1 MPRWPTRVTTA
12 EPVPVGW
19 LRPAPVLPRAA
30 GPGID
35 KLFPFSSLP
44 SIRPNRPFET
54 QKTTCGLSTSIST
67 IPPDGLTRLLS
78 ECGMSVGHYPLPIRV
93 VTGSPP
99 EPLRRKGFVLHGRLA
114 VERPC
119 WIANVRS
126 VDLAEAESVRA
137 AGYRVLRRGQIDALS
152 AGACAVR
159 TSALPALLPHPSHQ
173 ARTYRSRALA
183 IATPHTQREPTAALW
198 PTWWVVNDLSSAS
211 KYWQFLLNRALRAA
225 MASLSSL
232 GESHTRN
239 IPGFLYAFAFVH
251 IPSSSS
257 GPGGCPARSRYPLES
272 PRALVVLS
280 LLSSLLSQGSELV
293 IPRHSPLLCVSLLPF
308 AAVVYHTLFFSTP
321 QPSVLLGADTRWNVS
336 LVSMDRRSGHDDADW
351 PRLFSPTTCS
361 ASRKDHDM
369 MAKVGPTGDAWTS
382 RTPRTTPR
390 ANAFQPRSFLLQ
402 SSSVSGA
409 SHVVSCVELV
419 VLSLS
424 SITTLEDDGRMSEGA
439 NDTRRGRA
447 GDGVVFARGVLEDA
461 KVEHVHNTR
470 GREEKGKSIS
480 LQPTTH
486 KIKLEDVP
494 AKNRHAA
501 SSHRQRDTS
510 YTGIAPALGRTGAG
524 RSQPTGTGSAV
535 VTRVG
540 QRGISLWERSESS
553 TDKQDSPSDVTG
565 CDDGDGKRRQATA
578 SRSQADRKGHASAI
592 ARSGSRGDKRME
604 GRDGRGG
611 REEMRWIDKRRLD
624 SGAGAAP
631 SHKQKE
637 TGKIPESNSHYML
650 QSPADIV
657 PMDWDC

>member
-35 KLFPFSSLP
+35 KVFPFSSLP

-173 ARTYRSRALA
+173 ARTYRSCALA

-272 PRALVVLS
+272 PRALVVLL

-293 IPRHSPLLCVSLLPF
+293 IPRHSSLP
-308 AAVVYHTLFFSTP
+308 YYPSPPWYTIPSSSPPRNPPFFSVP
-321 QPSVLLGADTRWNVS
+321 IQDGMCRWCRWIDAGPGAADGVQHLLATLGPPLRPRHDGQ
-336 LVSMDRRSGHDDADW
+336 SGTNW
-351 PRLFSPTTCS
+351 GRL
-361 ASRKDHDM
+361 D
-369 MAKVGPTGDAWTS
+369 
-382 RTPRTTPR
+382 
-390 ANAFQPRSFLLQ
+390 L
-402 SSSVSGA
+402 
-409 SHVVSCVELV
+409 SHAT

-447 GDGVVFARGVLEDA
+447 GDGVVFARGVLEDG
-461 KVEHVHNTR
+461 
-470 GREEKGKSIS
+470 GRMS
-480 LQPTTH
+480 
-486 KIKLEDVP
+486 
-494 AKNRHAA
+494 
-501 SSHRQRDTS
+501 
-510 YTGIAPALGRTGAG
+510 G
-524 RSQPTGTGSAV
+524 RSQCEACAV
-535 VTRVG
+535 
-540 QRGISLWERSESS
+540 
-553 TDKQDSPSDVTG
+553 
-565 CDDGDGKRRQATA
+565 QAT
-578 SRSQADRKGHASAI
+578 
-592 ARSGSRGDKRME
+592 
-604 GRDGRGG
+604 
-611 REEMRWIDKRRLD
+611 
-624 SGAGAAP
+624 
-631 SHKQKE
+631 
-637 TGKIPESNSHYML
+637 ESNNQNLKFHVKLWPKNAEKSLLAMW
-650 QSPADIV
+650 Q
-657 PMDWDC
+657 